1 MTNGAAQAC
10 GSEAENE
17 RDTESKLV
25 LPVVMSLGG
34 LTGSMDGR
42 WEEFTKRECG
52 K

>member
-25 LPVVMSLGG
+25 LFVVMSFGD

-42 WEEFTKRECG
+42 WEEFTTRE
-52 K
+52 

>member
-17 RDTESKLV
+17 RDTESELV
-25 LPVVMSLGG
+25 LSVVMSLGD
-34 LTGSMDGR
+34 LTGGMDGR